1 MKILFNKI
9 VYKIKNLRFVKIF
22 ERIFVATLFKNFARV
37 IDNLKGISKLKRNDI
52 DVKNFY
58 NSNLLEFFDINLEKL
73 DFDVEQF
80 VNTQK
85 ESELYKSRDGKQNI
99 RKTWNLFPVGPIYE
113 KNKDKIDK
121 IRYLIENDKKFQEIS
136 KNHFNNKLRL
146 TEISVFLNYPPKELD
161 NYDKSNSNSGN
172 YYSEGFHSD
181 RLTIDTSRIF
191 ISLRKIGE
199 NNGPTEFLDR
209 ETSKKIIKNT
219 IFVYKNL
226 STGSIGGGR
235 VDKEISK
242 KDFKIHSLNGN
253 KGTAVFWNPNLILH
267 RGNRPKLDNE
277 RLILSAV
284 CQIYPYTLIPSLNHK
299 KEKSFVLPA

>member
-1 MKILFNKI
+1 
-9 VYKIKNLRFVKIF
+9 
-22 ERIFVATLFKNFARV
+22 
-37 IDNLKGISKLKRNDI
+37 
-52 DVKNFY
+52 
-58 NSNLLEFFDINLEKL
+58 
-73 DFDVEQF
+73 
-80 VNTQK
+80 
-85 ESELYKSRDGKQNI
+85 
-99 RKTWNLFPVGPIYE
+99 
-113 KNKDKIDK
+113 
-121 IRYLIENDKKFQEIS
+121 
-136 KNHFNNKLRL
+136 
-146 TEISVFLNYPPKELD
+146 
-161 NYDKSNSNSGN
+161 N